1 MTFPEIFENFKN
13 HSYIRRESWSPNV
26 FIQFRHSAPL
36 IRLVMFATSNES
48 KMKAINT
55 LDYDTRISAED
66 LFAEDWIDIENC

>member
-1 MTFPEIFENFKN
+1 MTFPEIFDKFKS

-26 FIQFRHSAPL
+26 FIQFRYTTPL

-55 LDYDTRISAED
+55 LDNDTRISAED
-66 LFAEDWIDIENC
+66 LLANDWIDIENC